1 MLSAKLLWDNAKS
14 ELEKD
19 MTSIS
24 FNTWMR
30 DIVPVSV
37 DGDSLVLQTGRDGT
51 RLTLAGLY
59 GDMVTTA
66 VRTANE
72 LETPISVKFIDPSE
86 RRAVEEESA
95 KAESSLNRR
104 YTFDTFVVGDSNNF
118 AFGCAVGVAN
128 NPASSSNNPLFVY
141 GGVGLGKTHLVQAIG
156 NRIKAVDPDK
166 RIVYISCETFVNE
179 LITSLQEQKQSAFRA
194 KYRSADVLIVDDIQF
209 LVGKEA
215 CQNEFFHTF
224 NTLRD
229 SDRKIIL
236 TSDKPPRELIG
247 LPQRLTSRFEW
258 GLIVDIQ
265 PPSFETRMA
274 ILKNKAQLDNLSVRD
289 DVLSFIAENASGNIR
304 ELEGSLNRIAHY
316 ASLTSR
322 PITLELAKTALRDLV
337 AEKKAV
343 TPEFIQQVVADYYQI
358 NIADLSSQRRDKK
371 FAFPRQVAMYLM
383 RELTTLSLQNIG
395 DIFGGK
401 HYTTVKS
408 NVERIEE
415 RLAVDGEFVSV
426 IDTLSKRIKNQ

>member
-1 MLSAKLLWDNAKS
+1 MLSAKIIWDRTKD

-24 FNTWMR
+24 FNTWMKDIRPICVER
-30 DIVPVSV
+30 DK
-37 DGDSLVLQTGRDGT
+37 LVLMTGRDGMKT
-51 RLTLAGLY
+51 TITGLY
-59 GDMVTTA
+59 GDMVCEA
-66 VRTANE
+66 VNKANT
-72 LETPISVKFIDPSE
+72 LESPLDVLFIDPEE
-86 RRAVEEESA
+86 RRIYDPPEFHEP
-95 KAESSLNRR
+95 SSLNPR
-104 YTFDTFVVGDSNNF
+104 YTFETFVVGDSNNF

-128 NPASSSNNPLFVY
+128 NPAASSNNPLFVY

-156 NRIKAVDPDK
+156 NRIKRNSPESRV
-166 RIVYISCETFVNE
+166 VYISCETFVNE
-179 LITSLQEQKQSAFRA
+179 LISSLQEQKQSGFRS
-194 KYRSADVLIVDDIQF
+194 KYRNADVLIVDDIQF

-215 CQNEFFHTF
+215 SQNEFFHTF

-229 SDRKIIL
+229 ADRKIIL
-236 TSDKPPRELIG
+236 TSDKPPRELNG

-265 PPSFETRMA
+265 PPTFETRMA
-274 ILKNKAQLDNLSVRD
+274 ILKNKALIENIDVRD

-316 ASLTSR
+316 ASLTGR
-322 PITLELAKTALRDLV
+322 VITLELARVALRDLV
-337 AEKKAV
+337 TEKKAV
-343 TPEFIQQVVADYYQI
+343 TPEYIQQIVADYYQI

-371 FAFPRQVAMYLM
+371 FAFPRQVAMYLT
-383 RELTTLSLQNIG
+383 RELTNLSLQAIG
-395 DIFGGK
+395 DMFGGK

-408 NVERIEE
+408 NIKRIEE
-415 RLAVDGEFVSV
+415 RLETDGDFVAV